1 MYYFFNFIYKGAK
14 ILKKQNLWAD
24 ISLLIVAIIWGSGFV
39 ATKNALDSISPFF
52 ITTLRFSIS
61 TLAIGIIF
69 FKRIKNIDIS
79 HLKAGFIIGFFLF
92 SAFSTQTIGLLYTTA
107 SKQAFLTGTNVVMVP
122 FFYWFISKE
131 KPNLYN
137 ITATFLCLIGIS
149 LLTLD
154 GSMHINKGDLL
165 TLICAI
171 FFACHVVA
179 TGYFTKKYDPIILTF
194 TQFFVTTILS
204 FLSMIIL
211 EGVPSAIPKEGIFP
225 VFYLGIFSTFI
236 AFLIQTI
243 AQRYTSP
250 SHTAIVL
257 CLESVF
263 GTILSCILLGD
274 KFTYKIFI
282 GCVLIFLAIIT
293 AETKWEFLRDINK
306 NVQTQEE

>member
-1 MYYFFNFIYKGAK
+1 MN
-14 ILKKQNLWAD
+14 KQSLWAD

-61 TLAIGIIF
+61 TLAIGILF
-69 FKRIKNIDIS
+69 FKRIKNININ
-79 HLKAGFIIGFFLF
+79 HLKAGFIIGSFLF
-92 SAFSTQTIGLLYTTA
+92 LAFSAQTIGLLYTTA
-107 SKQAFLTGTNVVMVP
+107 SKQAFLTGTNVVMIP

-137 ITATFLCLIGIS
+137 IIATLLCLIGIF
-149 LLTLD
+149 LLTFD
-154 GSMHINKGDLL
+154 GTMNINKGDLL
-165 TLICAI
+165 TLICAV

-179 TGYFTKKYDPIILTF
+179 TGYFAKKYDPVILTF
-194 TQFFVTTILS
+194 TQFLITAILS
-204 FLSMIIL
+204 LLSMIIL
-211 EGVPSAIPKEGIFP
+211 EGVPNSIPREGIFP

-243 AQRYTSP
+243 AQRYASP

-274 KFTYKIFI
+274 KFTYKVFI

-293 AETKWEFLRDINK
+293 SETKLEFLRSINK
-306 NVQTQEE
+306 TTQTQEE

>member
-1 MYYFFNFIYKGAK
+1 MNKN
-14 ILKKQNLWAD
+14 NLWAD
-24 ISLLIVAIIWGSGFV
+24 ISLLIVAIIWGSGFI

-61 TLAIGIIF
+61 TLTI
-69 FKRIKNIDIS
+69 RIKNININ
-79 HLKAGFIIGFFLF
+79 HLKARFIIGSFLYLAF
-92 SAFSTQTIGLLYTTA
+92 SAQTIGLLYTTA

-137 ITATFLCLIGIS
+137 IIATFLCLIGIF

-154 GSMHINKGDLL
+154 GTMHINKGDLL
-165 TLICAI
+165 ALVCAVL
-171 FFACHVVA
+171 FACHVVA
-179 TGYFTKKYDPIILTF
+179 TGYFTKKYDPVILTF
-194 TQFFVTTILS
+194 TQFLVTAILS

-211 EGVPSAIPKEGIFP
+211 KGVPSIIPKQGIFP
-225 VFYLGIFSTFI
+225 VFYLAIFSTFI
-236 AFLIQTI
+236 AFLMQTI

-274 KFTYKIFI
+274 NFTYKIFI

-293 AETKWEFLRDINK
+293 AETKWEFLHNINK
-306 NVQTQEE
+306 LQ